1 LALENICGVGDGDM
15 CRDHSEIV
23 EFWALAPIADLI
35 CGSLACVRNLAYIQ
49 VPFSEMI
56 QKAKVSSLRTSV
68 ATNMEIDEK
77 NVTRLNEPIVEEPG
91 DSGVIQ
97 LKPQK
102 KWTSY
107 LWDTFDKSP
116 KERRFLFKV
125 DAAILTF
132 ASLGMSF
139 ANSLVT
145 GRFKN

>member
-1 LALENICGVGDGDM
+1 M
-15 CRDHSEIV
+15 
-23 EFWALAPIADLI
+23 
-35 CGSLACVRNLAYIQ
+35 IQ
-49 VPFSEMI
+49 NAKVAFSENE
-56 QKAKVSSLRTSV
+56 RGN
-68 ATNMEIDEK
+68 NMAIDEK
-77 NVTRLNEPIVEEPG
+77 NVTRLNDPIVEEPG

-102 KWTSY
+102 IWTSY

-139 ANSLVT
+139 ADLLVT
-145 GRFKN
+145 DRFKN

>member
-1 LALENICGVGDGDM
+1 MA
-15 CRDHSEIV
+15 S
-23 EFWALAPIADLI
+23 
-35 CGSLACVRNLAYIQ
+35 
-49 VPFSEMI
+49 
-56 QKAKVSSLRTSV
+56 
-68 ATNMEIDEK
+68 DEK
-77 NVTRLNEPIVEEPG
+77 QATGLKEPSVEEQG

-132 ASLGMSF
+132 ASLGM
-139 ANSLVT
+139 
-145 GRFKN
+145 